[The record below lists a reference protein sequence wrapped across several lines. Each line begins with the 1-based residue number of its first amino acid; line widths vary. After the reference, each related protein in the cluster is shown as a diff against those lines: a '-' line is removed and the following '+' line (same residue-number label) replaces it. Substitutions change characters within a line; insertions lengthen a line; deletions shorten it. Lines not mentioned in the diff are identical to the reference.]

1 MCFVAIGTAL
11 GASAANAA
19 AVGAAATSTALGVAS
34 AGAQYAGQRQQARQQ
49 ARYQAQASAAE
60 RQRAIREQQSIR
72 MRQGQERAARG
83 KERQRIAVKAMER
96 GATARTA
103 AEGITGLSLEAYVD
117 DLARQEA
124 QFASSLQQ
132 QGEMSDLQTGLA
144 LTDAGFGSQNRLIAI
159 NRPINAPSLGAGLAS
174 MAASGLQGALTGYQI
189 SDAMGGM
196 GGGGG
201 RSGLSI
207 NPTSTTLN
215 RDIPS

>member
-1 MCFVAIGTAL
+1 MCAPLPII
-11 GASAANAA
+11 AA
-19 AVGAAATSTALGVAS
+19 AVQVAS
-34 AGAQYAGQRQQARQQ
+34 AGAQYMGQRQQAKQQ
-49 ARYQAQASAAE
+49 ARYQAQAMKAE
-60 RQRAIREQQSIR
+60 RQRALREQQSIR

-117 DLARQEA
+117 DLSRQEA

-144 LTDAGFGSQNRLIAI
+144 LSDAGFGHENRLIGI
-159 NRPINAPSLGAGLAS
+159 NRPINAPSLGSGLAS

-196 GGGGG
+196 GGSGG

-215 RDIPS
+215 RNV

>member
-1 MCFVAIGTAL
+1 MCSIALAGLAL
-11 GASAANAA
+11 GAGSAA
-19 AVGAAATSTALGVAS
+19 AS
-34 AGAQYAGQRQQARQQ
+34 YAGQRQQARQQ
-49 ARYQAQASAAE
+49 ARYQAQTSEAE
-60 RQRAIREQQSIR
+60 RQRALREQQSIR

-96 GATARTA
+96 GATLRTA

-174 MAASGLQGALTGYQI
+174 MASAGLQGALTGYQI

-196 GGGGG
+196 GGGG
-201 RSGLSI
+201 RGLGI
-207 NPTSTTLN
+207 KPTSTTLN